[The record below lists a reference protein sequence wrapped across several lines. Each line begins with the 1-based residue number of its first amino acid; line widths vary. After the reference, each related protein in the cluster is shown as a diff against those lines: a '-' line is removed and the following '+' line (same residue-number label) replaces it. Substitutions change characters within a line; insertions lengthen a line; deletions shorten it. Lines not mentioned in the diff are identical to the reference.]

1 MTKFSTRTGRPVSSG
16 ASAKQAWEIG
26 EMVNV
31 GFLKNLM
38 VVAKEPT
45 PGDYMPDAWHLVS
58 RTGAK
63 YRFTPHLGVERL
75 A

>member
-1 MTKFSTRTGRPVSSG
+1 MTNRYNTFKR
-16 ASAKQAWEIG
+16 SATKQNWQIG

-45 PGDYMPDAWHLVS
+45 PGDYMPDAYHLVA
-58 RTGAK
+58 RNGAK
-63 YRFTPHLGVERL
+63 YRFVPHNGIERIV
-75 A
+75 